1 MKSLKQLQDEYALHD
16 VEIGNVPYD
25 SEDIQIYI
33 KGKILELNEE
43 KLDIL
48 KAIKSNCLNKNLAR
62 IRNIFA
68 SLKENISYYDED
80 NLLLESELDLAL
92 KYKNYF
98 LELFNKVN
106 AENVGDCYKLFD
118 FTSKNYDDNLL
129 FLEEKRD
136 ALDYERKFIS
146 YQATDKDGSV
156 NSFSEFFQEEMERI
170 SLIKPL
176 EKKKEANL

>member
-1 MKSLKQLQDEYALHD
+1 MKSLKQLQDEYALQD
-16 VEIGNVPYD
+16 VEMGNAPCD
-25 SEDIQIYI
+25 AEDIQKYI
-33 KGKILELNEE
+33 KGKILELDEE
-43 KLDIL
+43 KIDIL

-68 SLKENISYYDED
+68 SLKENLDYYDQD
-80 NLLLESELDLAL
+80 NSLLENELDLAL

-98 LELFNKVN
+98 LEIFRKVN
-106 AENVGDCYKLFD
+106 EVNVEDFYKLFD

-136 ALDYERKFIS
+136 ELDCERKFIS
-146 YQATDKDGSV
+146 YQATDKEESV
-156 NSFSEFFQEEMERI
+156 ESFSELFQEEIERI

-176 EKKKEANL
+176 LKKKEVNL